1 MNRTREQS
9 TINNYDGGNVE
20 QEKAKPVFDQESV
33 LERVGGDMEFLKELI
48 ELFRSDYPQ
57 KMAQLLRG
65 IKEEDFKIISETA
78 HSIKSASGNLSLT
91 RVYDLSFK
99 IEIMGKESKIQDIE
113 KVYKELEEEL
123 EKIKDLF

>member
-1 MNRTREQS
+1 M
-9 TINNYDGGNVE
+9 E

-99 IEIMGKESKIQDIE
+99 IEIMGRESKIQDIE

-123 EKIKDLF
+123 GKIKDLF

>member
-1 MNRTREQS
+1 M
-9 TINNYDGGNVE
+9 E

>member
-1 MNRTREQS
+1 
-9 TINNYDGGNVE
+9 VE

-99 IEIMGKESKIQDIE
+99 IEIMGRESKIQDIE

>member
-1 MNRTREQS
+1 M
-9 TINNYDGGNVE
+9 E

-123 EKIKDLF
+123 GKIKDLF

>member
-1 MNRTREQS
+1 MK
-9 TINNYDGGNVE
+9 

-65 IKEEDFKIISETA
+65 IKEEDFKTISETA

-113 KVYKELEEEL
+113 KVYKELEKEL
-123 EKIKDLF
+123 GKIKDLF